1 MSIDKIT
8 STPEEMP
15 SLIKQYY
22 DDDYRL
28 VTATCID
35 EGEVFRLI
43 YSFDKDLNMINLE
56 VTTPREKSIP
66 SISDIYACA
75 FLVENEMQELFGLKI
90 NNISLDLGGTMYMA
104 GGVKEAP
111 MARGLKPT
119 VKGDE

>member
-1 MSIDKIT
+1 MSINKIT
-8 STPEEMP
+8 STPEAIL
-15 SLIKQYY
+15 SLIRQYY
-22 DDDYRL
+22 ADGYRL

-43 YSFDKDLNMINLE
+43 YSFDKDLAMINLE

-66 SISDIYACA
+66 SISAIYACA

-90 NNISLDLGGTMYMA
+90 ANISLDLGGTMYMA

-111 MARGLKPT
+111 MAREFKPA
-119 VKGDE
+119 VKGEE